1 MTPDY
6 LEILPYLNMVVLIT
20 ADISH
25 LHIRVEFND
34 VTLLTKVF
42 KRNHADA

>member
-6 LEILPYLNMVVLIT
+6 LESLPYLNMVVLIT
-20 ADISH
+20 ADIPH
-25 LHIRVEFND
+25 LHTCVEFND
-34 VTLLTKVF
+34 VTLLTRVF